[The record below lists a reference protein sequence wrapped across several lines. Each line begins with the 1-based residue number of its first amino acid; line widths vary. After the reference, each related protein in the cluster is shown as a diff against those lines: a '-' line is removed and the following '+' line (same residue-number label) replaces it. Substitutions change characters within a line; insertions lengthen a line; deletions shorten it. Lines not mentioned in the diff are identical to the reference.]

1 MQDRRYLLAALSV
14 FQPVGE
20 FTYDEQKAQAESYML
35 APGVII
41 TSLLSW
47 ALIPKYACTP
57 GLPSCSKLGPGIPIS
72 DETCCTKSSNYG
84 WRYALFTIGGLSVL
98 AFIARFGLFTFE
110 ESPKF
115 LVGKG
120 RDQEDVDVVNRV
132 RAFNEK
138 RASGSMVRAIGVF
151 QSGSRNNSDGVQA
164 DVDVLSIDD
173 LEACE
178 KEWEERERQRED
190 YEVARCRECGEVD
203 GLPPLQDS
211 ENSSSES
218 SEGDAKAK
226 GKNSTQVKTRE
237 VNGSVEELGD
247 VEARPANR
255 MGRTEVKVKG
265 AKKYVGHLGVL
276 FSTWGMARLTVL
288 TWICYAADYW

>member
-1 MQDRRYLLAALSV
+1 M
-14 FQPVGE
+14 
-20 FTYDEQKAQAESYML
+20 
-35 APGVII
+35 I

-57 GLPSCSKLGPGIPIS
+57 GLPACSKLGPGIAIS

-120 RDQEDVDVVNRV
+120 KDQEAVDVINRV
-132 RAFNEK
+132 RAFNDK
-138 RASGSMVRAIGVF
+138 RQSGSMVRAFAVF
-151 QSGSRNNSDGVQA
+151 QSGSRTENIHA
-164 DVDVLSIDD
+164 DVADDADSLSINE

-178 KEWEERERQRED
+178 KEWEERERQRESF
-190 YEVARCRECGEVD
+190 EAAQCRECGEVD
-203 GLPPLQDS
+203 GLPPVQP
-211 ENSSSES
+211 ENSSEDST
-218 SEGDAKAK
+218 KAK
-226 GKNSTQVKTRE
+226 GKGGEHVKTRE
-237 VNGSVEELGD
+237 DEVTGSTED
-247 VEARPANR
+247 VDDIEARPANR
-255 MGRTEVKVKG
+255 LRGAEVKIKG
-265 AKKYVGHLGVL
+265 AKKYLGHLSAL
-276 FSTWGMARLTVL
+276 FSSWGMARLTVL